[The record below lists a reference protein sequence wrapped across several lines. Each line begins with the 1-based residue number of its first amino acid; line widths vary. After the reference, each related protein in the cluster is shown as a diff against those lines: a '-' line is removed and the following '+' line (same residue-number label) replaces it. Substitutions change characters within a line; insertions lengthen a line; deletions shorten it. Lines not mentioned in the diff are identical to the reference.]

1 MGHSQ
6 LHQILRVG
14 EVTSE
19 ARVEAAAV
27 GGTLCRL
34 CGLPL
39 GASRLRDNTG
49 QGAARFCCHGCHQVF
64 LLLSAATGALPED
77 FQKTDLYQACLKA
90 GIIRP
95 AEAAPGY
102 DPIAPPTD
110 LPPLELFYKIEGMW
124 CPSCAWLIEEVT
136 RRTAGV
142 IEPRVSFV
150 SDTVRLKY
158 LPHKVAPAEIVAAI
172 GKLGYRIEAPGGNEA
187 AGPERKTE
195 LQRLGLSAILTANI
209 MMLSFVLY
217 SGFFRAFAPAAA
229 WCFSYPLFV
238 MATFVVFY
246 GGLPILRRGLAA
258 LRYHSPSMDTLV
270 SISALSSYLYSCASM
285 IGGGLHL
292 YFDTASMLVT
302 FVLLGRHVEL
312 RLRERLSAGLTELY
326 EMRQGK
332 IRTRAGAKEQWVS
345 AARMAPGDR
354 FTVMTGEAILLDGRV
369 IDGSGF
375 VDESLIT
382 GEARPRTK
390 QPGDMVIGGSMVR
403 EGQLNIRATHTAGDS
418 MVGHVISVVEDA
430 LAGKS
435 SGELI
440 ADRISR
446 LFVPLVLAIAC
457 ATAVG
462 AWLAGL
468 PAHEA
473 LLRLLAVLLISC
485 PCALGLAVP
494 LVKAAAI
501 GFAGKKGILVRESRA
516 LDRMK
521 DLDAIIFDKTG
532 TLTQGAYALEKVVGE
547 GLDEVAL
554 LIRLAS
560 VEKDSPHFLAHEILR
575 EAATR
580 GGRVY
585 EASDIEA
592 FEGLGVRGRVL
603 GVETS
608 IGNRRFM
615 NQSGLS
621 LHPTMD
627 KQAESWE
634 EKGRTTSFFGW
645 ERSVRGFLVFGDP
658 VRPGA
663 EEVVRLLQGRGMEV
677 WLLSGDAL
685 ATTER
690 VARSLGISR
699 FEGEMLPAEKA
710 GLIRRLQDE
719 GHRVGMVGDG
729 LNDAGALAQADVGCA
744 FGPAVQAV
752 RGASDLTF
760 LSPDPRKLIDAFELS
775 GLTTRRIR
783 QNLFFAFLYNGV
795 AIPVAAAGLLNPLV
809 ALCAMFASSIMVTGN
824 ALRIS
829 AAAHKGRTAL

>member
-6 LHQILRVG
+6 LHQIVRIG
-14 EVTSE
+14 EVTGE
-19 ARVEAAAV
+19 VRPEAAAEEE
-27 GGTLCRL
+27 TSCRL

-39 GASRLRDNTG
+39 PASRLRDKTG
-49 QGAARFCCHGCHQVF
+49 GEAARFCCHGCRQVF

-77 FQKTDLYQACLKA
+77 FQKTDLYQVCLKS
-90 GIIRP
+90 GIIRRK
-95 AEAAPGY
+95 EAVPDH
-102 DPIAPPTD
+102 DPTGLPTD
-110 LPPLELFYKIEGMW
+110 LPPLELTYKIEGMW
-124 CPSCAWLIEEVT
+124 CPSCAWLIEEVM

-142 IEPRVSFV
+142 VEPRVSFV

-158 LPHKVAPAEIVAAI
+158 LPHKVAPAEIVSRI
-172 GKLGYRIEAPGGNEA
+172 GKLGYRIEAPGEDGA
-187 AGPERKTE
+187 AGPERKAQ

-209 MMLSFVLY
+209 MMVSFVLY
-217 SGFFRAFAPAAA
+217 SGFFGASMHAAA

-270 SISALSSYLYSCASM
+270 SISALSSYLYSSVQM
-285 IGGGLHL
+285 IEGSLHL
-292 YFDTASMLVT
+292 YFDTASMLIT
-302 FVLLGRHVEL
+302 FVLFGRYVEL
-312 RLRERLSAGLTELY
+312 RLRDRLSAGLTELY

-332 IRTRAGAKEQWVS
+332 IRTRA
-345 AARMAPGDR
+345 AAREKWVKAGEMTPGDQ

-369 IDGSGF
+369 IGGGGL

-382 GEARPRTK
+382 GEARPRTT

-403 EGQLNIRATHTAGDS
+403 EGYLEVAATTTAGGS
-418 MVGHVISVVEDA
+418 MVGQVIAVVEDA
-430 LAGKS
+430 LAGKNS
-435 SGELI
+435 DELV

-446 LFVPLVLAIAC
+446 LFVPLVLAAAA
-457 ATAVG
+457 ATAISVR
-462 AWLAGL
+462 LAGL
-468 PAHEA
+468 PTHEA

-501 GFAGKKGILVRESRA
+501 GSARKGGILVRESRA
-516 LDRMK
+516 LNRIK
-521 DLDAIIFDKTG
+521 DLDTIVFDKTG
-532 TLTQGAYALEKVVGE
+532 TLTQGAYGLEAVVGE
-547 GLDEVAL
+547 GLDEVEL

-560 VEKDSPHFLAHEILR
+560 VERDSPHFLAHEIVR
-575 EAATR
+575 EAR
-580 GGRVY
+580 IKGGRVH

-615 NQSGLS
+615 ERSGLS
-621 LHPTMD
+621 LVPAMD
-627 KQAESWE
+627 RQAESWE
-634 EKGRTTSFFGW
+634 EKGETISFFGW

-663 EEVVRLLQGRGMEV
+663 EEVVRLLHARGMEV
-677 WLLSGDAL
+677 WLVSGDAV

-690 VARSLGISR
+690 VAKSLGIDH
-699 FEGEMLPAEKA
+699 FKGQALPAEKA
-710 GLIRRLQDE
+710 ELVRRLQDE
-719 GHRVGMVGDG
+719 GHRVGMVGDD
-729 LNDAGALAQADVGCA
+729 LNDAGALARADVGCA
-744 FGPAVQAV
+744 FGPAMQAV
-752 RGASDLTF
+752 RGAADLTF
-760 LSPDPRKLIDAFELS
+760 LSPDPGKLIDAFELS
-775 GLTTRRIR
+775 SLTTRRIR
-783 QNLFFAFLYNGV
+783 QNLFFAFLYNAC
-795 AIPVAAAGLLNPLV
+795 AIPVAAAGLLNPLIAV
-809 ALCAMFASSIMVTGN
+809 CAMFASSLMVTGN

-829 AAAHKGRTAL
+829 RAAQTKQTAT